1 MPTGGLISL
10 NNSDYK
16 KSRKILESRRWCGIT
31 DRKNISYDVK
41 ELADNYYMNEFSAS
55 IGLVQLRKLDKMN
68 SVREKI
74 AKKYHQEINL
84 ENKMPIIDGCSYHL
98 YWILVKNRNQFI
110 KKMFENNIQVGIH
123 YKPVHQMTLYK
134 NMAKLPITENIGQNI
149 VSLPIHPNLS
159 NNEIQQV
166 INSVNKFA
174 I

>member
-1 MPTGGLISL
+1 
-10 NNSDYK
+10 
-16 KSRKILESRRWCGIT
+16 
-31 DRKNISYDVK
+31 
-41 ELADNYYMNEFSAS
+41 
-55 IGLVQLRKLDKMN
+55 
-68 SVREKI
+68 
-74 AKKYHQEINL
+74 
-84 ENKMPIIDGCSYHL
+84 
-98 YWILVKNRNQFI
+98 
-110 KKMFENNIQVGIH
+110 MFENNIQVGIH